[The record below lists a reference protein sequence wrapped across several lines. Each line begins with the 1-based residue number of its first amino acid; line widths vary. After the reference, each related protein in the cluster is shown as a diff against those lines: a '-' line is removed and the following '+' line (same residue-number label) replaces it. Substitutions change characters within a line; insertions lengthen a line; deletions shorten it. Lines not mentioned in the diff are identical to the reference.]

1 MDQWLRNVPCNAR
14 DTSLIPGPG
23 RFHMLRSNS
32 VCCEPQLLSPWA
44 ATTESCML
52 QQEQP
57 PKWNQKPLH
66 AQQRVAPLL
75 RYWRKPAWSNE
86 DPPQPK
92 KPKKLNSC
100 IIPIS
105 LLYVCHL
112 SWEMAL
118 WYIPNFPGQKSRYSH
133 KFLFSHSLTTNH
145 QIGSND
151 CLESIFSLYLMPPP
165 PPINSFLVNSIKKK
179 QQAQDG
185 LICAKTHQDLI
196 PNWTAI

>member
-1 MDQWLRNVPCNAR
+1 MK
-14 DTSLIPGPG
+14 T
-23 RFHMLRSNS
+23 HRS
-32 VCCEPQLLSPWA
+32 Q
-44 ATTESCML
+44 
-52 QQEQP
+52 
-57 PKWNQKPLH
+57 
-66 AQQRVAPLL
+66 
-75 RYWRKPAWSNE
+75 
-86 DPPQPK
+86 K

-196 PNWTAI
+196 PNWTAVSDSPNSEILSQSVNFLVSTNEVICPKHCLK